1 MWEQVKQKWNDLD
14 PVKKVVVIVVIV
26 VVLGMATA

>member
-26 VVLGMATA
+26 VVLGMVTA